1 MKLTPIR
8 IFLVIILLTIL
19 AAVVAAGGFLWNG
32 KGEIRLFNRSF
43 PYDFTLRRGLD
54 LQGGL
59 QLVLE
64 AEMSGVSSAD
74 RPSALESARAVIERR
89 VDFLG
94 VAEPTVQTSR
104 LGESFRIIVELP
116 GVTNPEEALALIGS
130 TAQLD
135 FREAK
140 LQPEDTEGQP
150 FREGD
155 NFVTTGLTGKDLAKA
170 DLQFDSTNGNPQ
182 IGLTFTAAGAK
193 KFEEITARNIGQP
206 LAIFLDGAVLSA
218 PTVQGKISGGS
229 AVITGTFTLEEA
241 RRFVAQLN
249 AGALPTPI
257 SVLERR
263 QIGPTL
269 GEQEL
274 QKSVVAGLAGLVLV
288 LLFMVGN
295 YGRLG
300 LLAAIALAI
309 YGTLTLAI
317 YKLIPVTLTLSGI
330 AGFILSVGMAV
341 DANILVFERIKEERR
356 WGKDLKTAMEL
367 GFGRA
372 WDSIRDANLATLAT
386 VSILFNPFDW
396 SFLVTSGMVRGFA
409 LTLGLGVLLSL
420 FTGVLVTRTLVR
432 VFYR

>member
-19 AAVVAAGGFLWNG
+19 AAIVAAGGFLWNG
-32 KGEIRLFNRSF
+32 KGEIRLFDRSF

-274 QKSVVAGLAGLVLV
+274 QKSVVGAGASEKCG
-288 LLFMVGN
+288 
-295 YGRLG
+295 
-300 LLAAIALAI
+300 
-309 YGTLTLAI
+309 
-317 YKLIPVTLTLSGI
+317 SGI
-330 AGFILSVGMAV
+330 GRVGV
-341 DANILVFERIKEERR
+341 GSSFHG
-356 WGKDLKTAMEL
+356 GKL
-367 GFGRA
+367 
-372 WDSIRDANLATLAT
+372 WPI
-386 VSILFNPFDW
+386 
-396 SFLVTSGMVRGFA
+396 GFA
-409 LTLGLGVLLSL
+409 GRHCVGDLRHSHTGDLQVDSGYANSLGDCRIYSFRRDGGRREHPG
-420 FTGVLVTRTLVR
+420 F
-432 VFYR
+432 

>member
-1 MKLTPIR
+1 MKFTPFR
-8 IFLVIILLTIL
+8 VLLLVIFLTLL
-19 AAVVAAGGFLWNG
+19 AAIPAAGGFLWNG
-32 KGEIRLFNRSF
+32 KGEVRVLGRSF

-64 AEMSGVSSAD
+64 ADMAAVSESE
-74 RPSALESARAVIERR
+74 RTQALESARAVVERR

-104 LGESFRIIVELP
+104 LGESYRILIELP
-116 GVTNPEEALALIGS
+116 GVTDTEQALALLGS

-135 FREAK
+135 FREGESFT
-140 LQPEDTEGQP
+140 P
-150 FREGD
+150 
-155 NFVTTGLTGKDLAKA
+155 TGLTGKDLTRAE
-170 DLQFDSTNGNPQ
+170 LQFDSTTGNPQ
-182 IGLTFTAAGAK
+182 IGLVFTAEGAL

-206 LAIFLDGAVLSA
+206 LAIFLDQALLSA

-229 AVITGTFTLEEA
+229 AVITGSFSLAEA
-241 RRFVAQLN
+241 RLFVAQLN

-269 GEQEL
+269 GMEQL
-274 QKSVVAGLAGLVLV
+274 QKSVVAGLLGLALV
-288 LLFMVGN
+288 IFFMLGN

-300 LLAAIALAI
+300 ILAAAALVI
-309 YGTLTLAI
+309 YGILTLAI
-317 YKLIPVTLTLSGI
+317 YKLVPVTLTLSGI

-341 DANILVFERIKEERR
+341 DANILVFERIKEEQR

-372 WDSIRDANLATLAT
+372 WDSIRDANLATLIT
-386 VSILFNPFDW
+386 VFILFNPFNW

-409 LTLGLGVLLSL
+409 LTLGLGVLISL

>member
-19 AAVVAAGGFLWNG
+19 AAIVAAGGFLWNG
-32 KGEIRLFNRSF
+32 KGEIRLFDRSF
-43 PYDFTLRRGLD
+43 PYDCPLRRGLD

>member
-1 MKLTPIR
+1 MKLTPIQ
-8 IFLVIILLTIL
+8 ILLVIIFLTVL
-19 AAVVAAGGFLWNG
+19 AAIVAAAGFLWKG
-32 KGEIRLFNRSF
+32 KGEIRLFDRIF

-64 AEMSGVSSAD
+64 ADMSGVSSAD

-104 LGESFRIIVELP
+104 LGDSFRIIVELP

-135 FREAK
+135 FREGEK
-140 LQPEDTEGQP
+140 LIP
-150 FREGD
+150 
-155 NFVTTGLTGKDLAKA
+155 TGLTGKDLAKA

-193 KFEEITARNIGQP
+193 KFEEITARNVGQP

-218 PTVQGKISGGS
+218 PTVQGKIAGGS

>member
-8 IFLVIILLTIL
+8 VFLLVIFLTLL
-19 AAVVAAGGFLWNG
+19 AAIPAAAGFIWNG
-32 KGEIRLFNRSF
+32 KGEVKVFNRIF

-64 AEMSGVSSAD
+64 ADMAAVPEAERSQ
-74 RPSALESARAVIERR
+74 ALESARSVVERR

-104 LGESFRIIVELP
+104 LGDSYRILIELP
-116 GVTNPEEALALIGS
+116 GLTNTEEALALLGS

-135 FREAK
+135 FREG
-140 LQPEDTEGQP
+140 E
-150 FREGD
+150 
-155 NFVTTGLTGKDLAKA
+155 NFIPTGLTGKDLAKA
-170 DLQFDSTNGNPQ
+170 ELQFDSTTGNPQ
-182 IGLTFTAAGAK
+182 IGLTFTAEGAR
-193 KFEEITARNIGQP
+193 KFEEITGRNIGQP
-206 LAIFLDGAVLSA
+206 LAIFLDEAILSA
-218 PTVQGKISGGS
+218 PTVQEKISGVS
-229 AVITGTFTLEEA
+229 AVITGTFSLAEA
-241 RRFVAQLN
+241 RLFVAQLN

-269 GEQEL
+269 GAQEL
-274 QKSVVAGLAGLVLV
+274 QKSVVAGLIGLALV
-288 LLFMVGN
+288 VFFMLGN

-300 LLAAIALAI
+300 ILATVALSI
-309 YGTLTLAI
+309 YGILTLAI
-317 YKLIPVTLTLSGI
+317 YKLVPVTLTLSGI

-386 VSILFNPFDW
+386 VFILFNPFNW

-409 LTLGLGVLLSL
+409 LTLGLGVLISL

>member
-8 IFLVIILLTIL
+8 VFILIIFLTVL
-19 AAVVAAGGFLWNG
+19 AAIPATGGFLWKG
-32 KGEIRLFNRSF
+32 KGEVRLLNRSF

-59 QLVLE
+59 QMVLE
-64 AEMSGVSSAD
+64 ADMSGVSQTD
-74 RPSALESARAVIERR
+74 RFQALESARAIVERR

-104 LGESFRIIVELP
+104 LGESYRIIVELP
-116 GVTNPEEALALIGS
+116 GVTNPEEALALIGA

-140 LQPEDTEGQP
+140 LQPEGTEGQP
-150 FREGD
+150 FREGEKLIS
-155 NFVTTGLTGKDLAKA
+155 TGLTGKDLTRA

-182 IGLTFTAAGAK
+182 IGLTFTAEGAK
-193 KFEEITARNIGQP
+193 KFEEITARNVGKP
-206 LAIFLDGAVLSA
+206 LAIFLDEAILSA
-218 PTVQGKISGGS
+218 PTVNEKISGGQ
-229 AVITGTFTLEEA
+229 AVITGTFSLADA
-241 RRFVAQLN
+241 RLFVAQLN

-269 GEQEL
+269 GVEEL
-274 QKSVVAGLAGLVLV
+274 QKSVVAGLIGLALV
-288 LLFMVGN
+288 VLFMIGN

-300 LLAAIALAI
+300 ILATVALAI

-356 WGKDLKTAMEL
+356 WGKELKTAMEL

-372 WDSIRDANLATLAT
+372 WDSIRDANFATLAT
-386 VSILFNPFDW
+386 VSILFNPFNW

>member
-1 MKLTPIR
+1 MTPIR
-8 IFLVIILLTIL
+8 ILLIIIFLTIL
-19 AAVVAAGGFLWNG
+19 AAIVAAAGFLWTG
-32 KGEIRLFNRSF
+32 KGEISLFNRSF
-43 PYDFTLRRGLD
+43 SYDFTLHRGLD

-64 AEMSGVSSAD
+64 ADMSGVSSAD
-74 RPSALESARAVIERR
+74 RSSALESARAVIERR

-116 GVTNPEEALALIGS
+116 GVTNPEEALSLIGS

-135 FREAK
+135 FREGEK
-140 LQPEDTEGQP
+140 LIP
-150 FREGD
+150 
-155 NFVTTGLTGKDLAKA
+155 TGLTGKDLAKA

-193 KFEEITARNIGQP
+193 KFEEITARNIGQH
-206 LAIFLDGAVLSA
+206 LATFLDGAVLSA

-309 YGTLTLAI
+309 YGTLTLAV

-356 WGKDLKTAMEL
+356 WGQDLKTAMEL

-386 VSILFNPFDW
+386 VVILFNPFDW

>member
-8 IFLVIILLTIL
+8 VFFLVIFLTLL
-19 AAVVAAGGFLWNG
+19 AAIPAAGGFIWNG
-32 KGEIRLFNRSF
+32 KGEVKVFNRSF

-64 AEMSGVSSAD
+64 ADMAAVPEAERSQ
-74 RPSALESARAVIERR
+74 ALESARSVVERR

-104 LGESFRIIVELP
+104 LGDSYRILIELP
-116 GVTNPEEALALIGS
+116 GLTNTEEALALLGS

-140 LQPEDTEGQP
+140 LQP
-150 FREGD
+150 D
-155 NFVTTGLTGKDLAKA
+155 NFTPTGLTGKDLAKA
-170 DLQFDSTNGNPQ
+170 ELQFDSTTGNPQ
-182 IGLTFTAAGAK
+182 IGLTFTAEGAR
-193 KFEEITARNIGQP
+193 KFEEITGRNIGQP
-206 LAIFLDGAVLSA
+206 LAIFLDEAILSA
-218 PTVQGKISGGS
+218 PTVQEKISGVN
-229 AVITGTFTLEEA
+229 AVITGTFSLAEA
-241 RRFVAQLN
+241 RLFVAQLN

-269 GEQEL
+269 GAQEL
-274 QKSVVAGLAGLVLV
+274 QKSVVAGLIGLALV
-288 LLFMVGN
+288 VFFMLGN

-300 LLAAIALAI
+300 ILATVALSI
-309 YGTLTLAI
+309 YGILTLAI
-317 YKLIPVTLTLSGI
+317 YKLVPVTLTLSGI

-386 VSILFNPFDW
+386 VFILFNPFNW

-409 LTLGLGVLLSL
+409 LTLGLGVLISL